1 MSSIDFQ
8 KIKADFHAQFSIN
21 IKKALV
27 VTLVFLNLLVA
38 ISPRIKLS
46 VEEVVPP
53 NIIIHVENIP
63 ITRQTRMKPPPK
75 KPTVPVPSED
85 ETIPEDVTIEETT
98 LKYTNIF
105 DDSPGVPGITGTNIT
120 PPKPIAWVFPE
131 YPKEEKKKGVQGVVK
146 LSIHID
152 DKGKVVEVVVL
163 DNTTNSEKCAQAAVD
178 AAYGSRFRPAKEG
191 NRAVQ
196 FWITQPYRFD
206 IKN

>member
-1 MSSIDFQ
+1 MDFQ
-8 KIKADFHAQFSIN
+8 KIKADFHSQFSIN
-21 IKKALV
+21 IKKAFV
-27 VTLVFLNLLVA
+27 ITLAFFNLFVF

-46 VEEVVPP
+46 IKEVGPP
-53 NIIIHVENIP
+53 NISINVENIP

-105 DDSPGVPGITGTNIT
+105 DDLPGVPGITGVNMT

-131 YPKEEKKKGVQGVVK
+131 YPEKEKKRGVQGVVK

-163 DNTTNSEKCAQAAVD
+163 DNTTRSEKCAQAAVE

-191 NRAVQ
+191 NRAVD

>member
-1 MSSIDFQ
+1 MSSIDCQ

-27 VTLVFLNLLVA
+27 VTLVFFSLLVA

-105 DDSPGVPGITGTNIT
+105 DDSPGVPGMTGTNIT

-152 DKGKVVEVVVL
+152 DKGKVVEVIVL

-191 NRAVQ
+191 NRAVK

>member
-1 MSSIDFQ
+1 MPSIDFQ
-8 KIKADFHAQFSIN
+8 KTKADFRSQFSIN

-27 VTLVFLNLLVA
+27 ITLAFFILLVF

-46 VEEVVPP
+46 IKEVGQP
-53 NIIIHVENIP
+53 NIIINVENIP
-63 ITRQTRMKPPPK
+63 LTRQTRMKPPPP
-75 KPTVPVPSED
+75 KPTVPIPSED
-85 ETIPEDVTIEETT
+85 ETIPEDATIEETT

-105 DDSPGVPGITGTNIT
+105 DDPPGVSGIIGTKIT

-131 YPKEEKKKGVQGVVK
+131 YPKEEKKKGVHGVVK

-152 DKGKVVEVVVL
+152 NKGKVVEVIVL
-163 DNTTNSEKCAQAAVD
+163 DNTTSSEKCAQAAVE

-191 NRAVQ
+191 NRAVN
-196 FWITQPYRFD
+196 FWITQPYRFA

>member
-1 MSSIDFQ
+1 MPSIDFQ
-8 KIKADFHAQFSIN
+8 KTKADFRSQFSIN

-27 VTLVFLNLLVA
+27 ITLVFFILLVF

-46 VEEVVPP
+46 IKEVGQP
-53 NIIIHVENIP
+53 NIIINVENIP
-63 ITRQTRMKPPPK
+63 ITRQTRMKPPPP
-75 KPTVPVPSED
+75 KPTVPIPSED
-85 ETIPEDVTIEETT
+85 ETIPEDATIEETT

-105 DDSPGVPGITGTNIT
+105 DDPPSVSGIRGTKIT

-131 YPKEEKKKGVQGVVK
+131 YPKEEKKKGVHGVVK

-152 DKGKVVEVVVL
+152 SKGKVVEVIVL
-163 DNTTNSEKCAQAAVD
+163 DNTTSSEKCAQAAVE

-191 NRAVQ
+191 NRAVN

>member
-1 MSSIDFQ
+1 MPSIDFQ
-8 KIKADFHAQFSIN
+8 KIKADFRSQFSIN

-27 VTLVFLNLLVA
+27 ITLVFFILLVF

-46 VEEVVPP
+46 IKEVVQA
-53 NIIIHVENIP
+53 NIIINVENIP
-63 ITRQTRMKPPPK
+63 ITRQTRMKPPPQ
-75 KPTVPVPSED
+75 KPTVPIPSED
-85 ETIPEDVTIEETT
+85 ETIPEDATIEKTT

-105 DDSPGVPGITGTNIT
+105 DDSPGIPGTNIT

-131 YPKEEKKKGVQGVVK
+131 YPKEEKKKGVHGVVK

-152 DKGKVVEVVVL
+152 NKGKVVEVIVL
-163 DNTTNSEKCAQAAVD
+163 DNTTSSEKCAQAAVE

-191 NRAVQ
+191 NRAVN
-196 FWITQPYRFD
+196 FWITQPYRFA

>member
-1 MSSIDFQ
+1 MPSIDFQ
-8 KIKADFHAQFSIN
+8 KIKADFHSQFPIN
-21 IKKALV
+21 VKKALV
-27 VTLVFLNLLVA
+27 ITLAFFNLFVFIA
-38 ISPRIKLS
+38 PRIKLS
-46 VEEVVPP
+46 IEEVEPP
-53 NIIIHVENIP
+53 NIIINVENIP

-85 ETIPEDVTIEETT
+85 ENIPEDATIEETT

-105 DDSPGVPGITGTNIT
+105 DDLPGVPGITGANMT

-131 YPKEEKKKGVQGVVK
+131 YPEEEKKKGIHGVVK

-152 DKGKVVEVVVL
+152 NKGKVVEVVVL
-163 DNTTNSEKCAQAAVD
+163 DNTTRSEKCAQAAVE

-191 NRAVQ
+191 NRAVD

>member
-8 KIKADFHAQFSIN
+8 KFKADFHSQFPIN
-21 IKKALV
+21 IRKALV
-27 VTLVFLNLLVA
+27 ITLAFFNLAVFL
-38 ISPRIKLS
+38 SPQIKLS
-46 VEEVVPP
+46 IEEVVQP
-53 NIIIHVENIP
+53 NIIINVENIP
-63 ITRQTRMKPPPK
+63 ITRQTRMKPPPQR
-75 KPTVPVPSED
+75 PTVPIPSED
-85 ETIPEDVTIEETT
+85 ETIPEDATIEETT

-105 DDSPGVPGITGTNIT
+105 DDSPGVPVISGTNMT

-152 DKGKVVEVVVL
+152 NKGKVVEVIVL
-163 DNTTNSEKCAQAAVD
+163 DNTTSSEKCAQAAVE

-191 NRAVQ
+191 NRAVD

>member
-8 KIKADFHAQFSIN
+8 KSKADFHSQFSIN
-21 IKKALV
+21 IKK
-27 VTLVFLNLLVA
+27 TLVITLAFFNLLVF
-38 ISPRIKLS
+38 IFPHIKLS
-46 VEEVVPP
+46 IEEIVPP
-53 NIIIHVENIP
+53 NIIINVENIP

-75 KPTVPVPSED
+75 KPTVPIPSED
-85 ETIPEDVTIEETT
+85 ETIPEDATIEETT

-105 DDSPGVPGITGTNIT
+105 DDSPGVAGITGTNMT

-131 YPKEEKKKGVQGVVK
+131 YPNEEKKKGVQGVVK

-152 DKGKVVEVVVL
+152 DKGKVVEVIVL
-163 DNTTNSEKCAQAAVD
+163 DNTTSSEKCAQAAVE
-178 AAYGSRFRPAKEG
+178 AAYGGRVRPAKEG
-191 NRAVQ
+191 KRAVN